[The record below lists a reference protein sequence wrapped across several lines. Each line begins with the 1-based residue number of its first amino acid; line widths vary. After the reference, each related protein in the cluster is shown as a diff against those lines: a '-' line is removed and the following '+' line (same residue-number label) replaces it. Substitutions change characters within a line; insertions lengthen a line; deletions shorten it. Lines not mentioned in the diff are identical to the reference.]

1 MNRRKAFINIL
12 TSTIFK
18 VFIVLITIFARSV
31 LMRQIGEEATGLF
44 SLYTSILGF
53 LSIAELGVGTAI
65 TFSMYKPIV
74 AGDKNMVSA
83 LYFLYKK
90 IYRIIFFVIFAIGIL
105 ITPLVPLLAK
115 NQTGSYNIYLTYIL
129 FLGAQVITYLYG
141 HKTSLINAHLD
152 NYVTTTIHSIGLIVG
167 AALQIFVL
175 LKYKNFDLFFASII
189 IGNLIQWVL
198 TEVIYKVKYRNL
210 INGQKKIDDDLK
222 KDVIVKVKALFLHRI
237 GGLLVNTG
245 DSIIIST
252 IIGVGIL
259 GYYSNYITIVNG
271 MISVLTLVFTSIT
284 NIVGHSYAKNSKE
297 VYHKQFIQI
306 YLLNYLIA
314 FVFFLGFFMVIDPLV
329 ILLFTEASVL
339 PRDVVFIITISY
351 FVQFMRHATLT
362 FKDAAGLF
370 YYDRFKPLIEG
381 LTNLGLSLL
390 FVFIFGIQGV
400 LIATIITN
408 LAITHTI
415 EPHVLFKYS
424 FQRDKRK
431 YYVVNYFLMLVFLFV
446 TGVMSF
452 VPLPSFESGYL
463 SILVNGV
470 YSLFVSFVSLFLIFS
485 VSKKARIHIRQLFSY
500 RKDQMK

>member
-90 IYRIIFFVIFAIGIL
+90 IYRIIFFVILAIGIL

-115 NQTGSYNIYLTYIL
+115 NQTGSYNIYFTYIL

-175 LKYKNFDLFFASII
+175 LKLKNFDLFFASII

-252 IIGVGIL
+252 IIGIGIL

-271 MISVLTLVFTSIT
+271 VISVLTLVFTSIT

-297 VYHKQFIQI
+297 VYHKQFIEI
-306 YLLNYLIA
+306 YILNYLIA

-329 ILLFTEASVL
+329 TLLFTEVSIL
-339 PRDVVFIITISY
+339 PRDVVLIISINY
-351 FVQFMRHATLT
+351 FVQFMRNATLT
-362 FKDAAGLF
+362 FKDASGLF
-370 YYDRFKPLIEG
+370 YYDRFKPLVEG
-381 LTNLGLSLL
+381 IANLILSLI
-390 FVFIFGIQGV
+390 FVFLWGIQGV

-408 LAITHTI
+408 LALTHI
-415 EPHVLFKYS
+415 VEPFVLFK
-424 FQRDKRK
+424 FGFNMKPTK
-431 YYVVNYFLMLVFLFV
+431 YYLVNYLLVAMFIVIIFIIY
-446 TGVMSF
+446 F
-452 VPLPSFESGYL
+452 IPLPIIENPY
-463 SILVNGV
+463 
-470 YSLFVSFVSLFLIFS
+470 VSLLINGTFSIIISLTVFGLFYFLSPYFRMN
-485 VSKKARIHIRQLFSY
+485 VKKYISFRKIR
-500 RKDQMK
+500 